1 MPHSSED
8 KKRAITRLRRIKGQA
23 DALERAIEAG
33 ADCAPLLQ
41 QIVAM
46 RGATNGLMAEVMES
60 HLRETFGA
68 GADRAVGGAGGDLDD
83 GVEGVMKIL
92 RNFRLIFLPVFSR
105 TWKPAPAAVSSLRSS
120 SGHLLHTGREYDK
133 ILPASMRM
141 STNLR

>member
-68 GADRAVGGAGGDLDD
+68 GADPAVKSEGSDHEDA
-83 GVEGVMKIL
+83 VEGVMKIL
-92 RNFRLIFLPVFSR
+92 RTYL
-105 TWKPAPAAVSSLRSS
+105 K
-120 SGHLLHTGREYDK
+120 
-133 ILPASMRM
+133 
-141 STNLR
+141 

>member
-46 RGATNGLMAEVMES
+46 RGATNGLMAEVMQS

-68 GADRAVGGAGGDLDD
+68 DADRAVGGVGGEHDD

-92 RNFRLIFLPVFSR
+92 RTYL
-105 TWKPAPAAVSSLRSS
+105 K
-120 SGHLLHTGREYDK
+120 
-133 ILPASMRM
+133 
-141 STNLR
+141 

>member
-8 KKRAITRLRRIKGQA
+8 KRRAITRLRRIKGQA

-60 HLRETFGA
+60 HLRETFGT
-68 GADRAVGGAGGDLDD
+68 GLDPTVKSEGSDREDD
-83 GVEGVMKIL
+83 VEGVMKIL
-92 RNFRLIFLPVFSR
+92 RTYL
-105 TWKPAPAAVSSLRSS
+105 K
-120 SGHLLHTGREYDK
+120 
-133 ILPASMRM
+133 
-141 STNLR
+141 

>member
-60 HLRETFGA
+60 HLRETFGS
-68 GADRAVGGAGGDLDD
+68 GADPALRSEGSDHDD

-92 RNFRLIFLPVFSR
+92 RTYL
-105 TWKPAPAAVSSLRSS
+105 K
-120 SGHLLHTGREYDK
+120 
-133 ILPASMRM
+133 
-141 STNLR
+141 

>member
-46 RGATNGLMAEVMES
+46 RGATHSVRTQIGPSEAQASITMTAWMA
-60 HLRETFGA
+60 
-68 GADRAVGGAGGDLDD
+68 
-83 GVEGVMKIL
+83 
-92 RNFRLIFLPVFSR
+92 
-105 TWKPAPAAVSSLRSS
+105 
-120 SGHLLHTGREYDK
+120 
-133 ILPASMRM
+133 
-141 STNLR
+141 

>member
-68 GADRAVGGAGGDLDD
+68 GADPAVKSEGGDHDD
-83 GVEGVMKIL
+83 DVEGVMKI
-92 RNFRLIFLPVFSR
+92 VR
-105 TWKPAPAAVSSLRSS
+105 TYLK
-120 SGHLLHTGREYDK
+120 
-133 ILPASMRM
+133 
-141 STNLR
+141 